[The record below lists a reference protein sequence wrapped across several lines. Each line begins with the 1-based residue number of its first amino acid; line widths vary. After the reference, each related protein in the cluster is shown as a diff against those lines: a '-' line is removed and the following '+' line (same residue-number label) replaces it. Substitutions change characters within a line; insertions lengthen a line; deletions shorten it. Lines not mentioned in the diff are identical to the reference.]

1 MNNEAKFL
9 SKIIQDRILGQILEQ
24 GVSEEWFADA
34 SDKKLFKFL
43 HNHYSNYQESPSFD
57 VIKAN
62 FPTYELIPVED
73 SAQYFLDKLVDARRK
88 TIIVKAVGSALESLD
103 KTKDHEAALLNME
116 RGLINL
122 EEEGLNRSNDLEIT
136 AAANKAKEEYEF
148 RKNNPGLLGLP
159 TGFKTMDEATSGL
172 QPGQLI
178 VIVAPPKTGKSTLA
192 LQIAINAHLSNKVP
206 MFMSFEM
213 SNAEQKSRY
222 YAMRARIS
230 HKRLMTGTLTAEEE
244 ARYLKIASSIEAM
257 SDKFWFV
264 DSANGQTVSAVASK
278 IQTKNPDI
286 IFIDG
291 TYLMIDENGAD
302 QGTPLAITNITRS
315 LKRLAQKVNKPIV
328 ISTQALTWKMKGG
341 KVSADSIGYSSS
353 FHQDADVIFGLQRE
367 EEKSDAFRTLSVLA
381 SRNGGLSEVS
391 LIWDWDTGQFREMGE
406 EDL

>member
-9 SKIIQDRILGQILEQ
+9 SKIIQDRTLGQVLEQ

-43 HNHYSNYQESPSFD
+43 QSHYSNYQESPSIE
-57 VIKAN
+57 VVKEN

-88 TIIVKAVGSALESLD
+88 MIIVKTVGSALEALD
-103 KTKDHEAALLNME
+103 KTKDHEIALLSME

-136 AAANKAKEEYEF
+136 AAAKKAKEEYEF

-192 LQIAINAHLSNKVP
+192 LQIAINAHLANKVP

-222 YAMRARIS
+222 YSMRSRIS
-230 HKRLMTGTLTAEEE
+230 HTRLMTGTLTAEEE
-244 ARYLKIASSIEAM
+244 ARYLKIASSIELM

-264 DSANGQTVSAVASK
+264 DSANGQTVSTVASK

-391 LIWDWDTGQFREMGE
+391 LVWDWDTGQFREMGE

>member
-1 MNNEAKFL
+1 MNNEAKLL
-9 SKIIQDRILGQILEQ
+9 SKIIQDRNLGQILEQ

-43 HNHYSNYQESPSFD
+43 HAHYSNYQECPSLE
-57 VIKAN
+57 VIKEN
-62 FPTYELIPVED
+62 FPTYEPIPVED
-73 SAQYFLDKLVDARRK
+73 SSQYLLDRLVDARRK
-88 TIIVKAVGSALESLD
+88 TIIVKTVGGALEALD
-103 KTKDHEAALLNME
+103 KTKDHEAAVLSME

-136 AAANKAKEEYEF
+136 AAAKKAKEEYEF

-192 LQIAINAHLSNKVP
+192 LQIAINAHLANKVP

-244 ARYLKIASSIEAM
+244 ARYLKIASSIETM

-315 LKRLAQKVNKPIV
+315 LKRLAQKVNRPIV

-367 EEKSDAFRTLSVLA
+367 DENVDTFRTLRVIA

-391 LIWDWDTGQFREMGE
+391 LVWDWDTGQFREMSD

>member
-136 AAANKAKEEYEF
+136 AAAKKAKEEYEF

-244 ARYLKIASSIEAM
+244 ARYLKIASSIELM

-381 SRNGGLSEVS
+381 SRNGGLNEVS